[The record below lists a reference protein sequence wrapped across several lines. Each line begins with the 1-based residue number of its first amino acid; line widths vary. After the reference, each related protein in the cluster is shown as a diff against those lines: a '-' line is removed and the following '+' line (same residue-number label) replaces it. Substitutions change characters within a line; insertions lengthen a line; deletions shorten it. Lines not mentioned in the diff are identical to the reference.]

1 MYEKEKTIKIQKLM
15 IVGDTSFQVPFN
27 TKHYHGNL
35 EQFEEICRKI
45 GVFPAKDVKYDFR
58 PDRAELCVSGGFLDF
73 AENEEEFEKKCEL
86 FDICIRDI
94 QEIYSG
100 FVIAEE
106 RDEK

>member
-1 MYEKEKTIKIQKLM
+1 M

-35 EQFEEICRKI
+35 YYKTNAVYKREAIEQFEEICRKI